1 MKLAIT
7 ARIRKKFDRFSVRIT
22 IGLVFSLLLHGLIL
36 SLQLG
41 LPGIGLPS
49 LALPWSE
56 RHAITPELSVRI
68 ANVAGSPT
76 VENKES
82 PPPIDSKV
90 APKPQE
96 TITNPN
102 QVVTDLPDA
111 RVRQAPSATN
121 QVSEKVTKALKSQ
134 PANTST
140 ERKTGS
146 PPPEDQSSPAPANS
160 QQEVIAINGDYP
172 DTFRMPAPDLDDW
185 WRDAPKFDITPIQ
198 IRPPEQLMPP
208 TIALESPK
216 RTIEQAQ
223 DPAPAVQKPTEQESF
238 ERPDENKAQEQEKAK
253 EAALAAEAAE
263 RKKGEELAAQE
274 AARKQAEEEAAKIA
288 RDMETRK
295 QEEATHAAEE
305 AARQLAEKKL
315 EEEKVARLE
324 QEAAARKQEEE
335 RIQKQLEADRQAKE
349 LAARKQA
356 EELASQKAAALALE
370 RAQEE
375 QKREAEKQLEVEKAA
390 KEAQEL
396 AARKEAE
403 EIAQKK
409 AAELEK
415 QQQET
420 KLAEERKARE
430 LAAQQE
436 AQRKAQEL
444 AQQKAR
450 ELEAQQKAEADAA
463 AQREIARAN
472 AAAAAAAASA
482 SKASNNAGTS
492 TASTSSTANASSN
505 GNANGNGSGSQSR
518 GSVDLASRALEQ
530 IGRMDKDRIAA
541 PSSSDQPEEDTRHHS
556 FLGMI
561 DHDVVVDAYVRS
573 WRNKIERNG
582 SLNYSQSSRDLA
594 REDPVVTVSIRS
606 NGSVEDIVIN
616 RSSGR
621 YDLDEAVKRIVRVN
635 APYSVFPESLARK
648 YPVIEIRRVWSF
660 AETLRLLEEIH

>member
-7 ARIRKKFDRFSVRIT
+7 ARIRKIFDRFSVRISLG
-22 IGLVFSLLLHGLIL
+22 IFISLLLHGLIL

-68 ANVAGSPT
+68 ANSAGSQS

-82 PPPIDSKV
+82 PPPVDSKV
-90 APKPQE
+90 APKPEE
-96 TITNPN
+96 TVTNPN

-111 RVRQAPSATN
+111 RVRQAPSATD
-121 QVSEKVTKALKSQ
+121 QADSKVTKALKSQ
-134 PANTST
+134 PALTSE
-140 ERKTGS
+140 ERKAGS
-146 PPPEDQSSPAPANS
+146 PPVEDQSAPTPANS
-160 QQEVIAINGDYP
+160 QQQVIALTGDYP
-172 DTFRMPAPDLDDW
+172 DTFRLPAPDLDDW

-216 RTIEQAQ
+216 QTIEKAQ
-223 DPAPAVQKPTEQESF
+223 DPAPALQKPSEQESF
-238 ERPDENKAQEQEKAK
+238 ERPEDNTAKEQEKAK

-263 RKKGEELAAQE
+263 RKKGEEIAAQE

-288 RDMETRK
+288 KDLETRK
-295 QEEATHAAEE
+295 QEEAVRVAEE

-315 EEEKVARLE
+315 EEEKIARRE
-324 QEAAARKQEEE
+324 QEAAEKKQEEE
-335 RIQKQLEADRQAKE
+335 RIQKQLEADRLAKE

-356 EELASQKAAALALE
+356 EEVAAQKAAALALE
-370 RAQEE
+370 KQQEE
-375 QKREAEKQLEVEKAA
+375 LKREEARKQEEAKAA
-390 KEAQEL
+390 QEAQEL

-403 EIAQKK
+403 EQARKQ
-409 AAELEK
+409 AVELEK
-415 QQQET
+415 QKQEL
-420 KLAEERKARE
+420 KLAEERKAQE
-430 LAAQQE
+430 LE
-436 AQRKAQEL
+436 AQRKAQIAQEL

-450 ELEAQQKAEADAA
+450 ELEAQQKAEAAAA
-463 AQREIARAN
+463 AQREAARAT
-472 AAAAAAAASA
+472 AAAIANA
-482 SKASNNAGTS
+482 SKASNAD
-492 TASTSSTANASSN
+492 
-505 GNANGNGSGSQSR
+505 GNGTNNSNSASGNSNTGGNPTR
-518 GSVDLASRALEQ
+518 GSGASDLASRALDQ
-530 IGRMDKDRIAA
+530 IGKMDRDRLAL
-541 PSSSDQPEEDTRHHS
+541 PSSSNEPEEDSRHHS
-556 FLGMI
+556 FLGLV

-582 SLNYSQSSRDLA
+582 SLNYSQTSKDLA

-606 NGSVEDIVIN
+606 DGSVEDIVIN

-660 AETLRLLEEIH
+660 AETLHLLEEVH